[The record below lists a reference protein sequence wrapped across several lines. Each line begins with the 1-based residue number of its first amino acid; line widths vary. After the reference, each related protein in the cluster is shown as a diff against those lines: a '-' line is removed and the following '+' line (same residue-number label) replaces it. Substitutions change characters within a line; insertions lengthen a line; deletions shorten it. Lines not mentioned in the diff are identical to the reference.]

1 LILHLKISY
10 LPLTFSLPRS
20 LALYL
25 ILTFAR
31 LKEEQKMTNEKGVSV
46 VICTYNGAKRLKPTL
61 EHIAAQKTEI
71 LAWEVILIDNNSK
84 DDSALIAKAIWQN
97 ANNTTPLRIIKEEQ
111 AGLSYAKA
119 RGLKEAQYSYLI
131 YVDDDN
137 SISENYVQDVFN
149 ILESHSE
156 VAVCSGDGVVAVPED
171 FKLPTWWEKFQYAY
185 AVGKQGKE
193 EGYLENSFLW
203 GASSAF
209 RVSALKEL
217 YGLHDLYLTGRI
229 GSKLAAGEDGEL
241 CLALQLLGYKLYY
254 SPKLQFKHHI
264 PTNRINRDYLK
275 RLQEGFGAA
284 SVILSLYSD
293 LLKKQKNYW
302 KEAFEKTKKSVRRR
316 TWRMLKSSGEQKKDI
331 KMNLSYS
338 KGRLAEL
345 KRFKSE
351 YDDTYNLLK
360 TRFQNSK

>member
-1 LILHLKISY
+1 MI
-10 LPLTFSLPRS
+10 R
-20 LALYL
+20 A
-25 ILTFAR
+25 
-31 LKEEQKMTNEKGVSV
+31 KGISV

-84 DDSALIAKAIWQN
+84 DDSALTAENIWK
-97 ANNTTPLRIIKEEQ
+97 NTNVSAPLRIVREEQ

-119 RGLKEAQYSYLI
+119 RGLKEAQYRYLI

-137 SISENYVQDVFN
+137 SISENYVQTVFE
-149 ILESHSE
+149 ILENYPD
-156 VAVCSGDGVVAVPED
+156 VAVCSGDGEVAVPND
-171 FKLPTWWEKFQYAY
+171 FELPTWWEKFQYAY
-185 AVGKQGKE
+185 AVGKQGE
-193 EGYLENSFLW
+193 TEGYLDNSFLW

-209 RVSALKEL
+209 RVAALEEL
-217 YGLHDLYLTGRI
+217 YEIHELYLTGRI

-241 CLALQLLGYKLYY
+241 CMALQLLDYKLYY

-264 PTNRINRDYLK
+264 PTDRINRAYLK

-293 LLKKQKNYW
+293 LLKDQKTEW
-302 KEAFEKTKKSVRRR
+302 QEAFQKTKQSVRRR
-316 TWRMLKSSGEQKKDI
+316 TWKMLKSSGEQKKNVQ
-331 KMNLSYS
+331 MNLSYS

-351 YDDTYNLLK
+351 YDKVYNLLK
-360 TRFQNSK
+360 KRFHSELKTR